1 MLKFAL
7 LGFLLRHPM
16 TGYDLALAIKNSI
29 TFVWP
34 AQLSQIY
41 RTLGQLEKED
51 LVVSKVELQQG
62 RPDRRVY
69 SATDAGRQAFHSWI
83 SEMVTEVDPVRVPF
97 MVRFFFYGARPPAET
112 VTQLQVMRDL
122 HIRDRDR
129 LATEL
134 RDQIAAAAAHHDGDD
149 LDLLIVDSVRRAG
162 EMMAQ
167 TWVDWIDET
176 IERLRNIPEPPPRA
190 NSPE

>member
-29 TFVWP
+29 DFVWP

-41 RTLGQLEKED
+41 RTLAQLEKDE
-51 LVVSKVELQQG
+51 LVVSEVEPQQG

-69 SATDAGRQAFHSWI
+69 SATDAGREAFAAWI
-83 SEMVTEVDPVRVPF
+83 GELVTEVDPVRVPF
-97 MVRFFFYGARPPAET
+97 MVRFFFYGTRPPQET

-122 HIRDRDR
+122 HVRDRDR
-129 LATEL
+129 LATDL
-134 RDQIAAAAAHHDGDD
+134 REQIAAVAAHHTGDD
-149 LDLLIVDSVRRAG
+149 LDPLIVDAVRRAG

-176 IERLRNIPEPPPRA
+176 IERLRQVPERPRQ
-190 NSPE
+190 